1 MVSIIICTLGS
12 ESIKDAIESIID
24 QLEDNDEI
32 IIVKPHEINFKH
44 SNIKIKIIN
53 SKRGLGK
60 DKEIRGL
67 KADVM
72 RLFGF

>member
-53 SKRGLGK
+53 LKEVWQ